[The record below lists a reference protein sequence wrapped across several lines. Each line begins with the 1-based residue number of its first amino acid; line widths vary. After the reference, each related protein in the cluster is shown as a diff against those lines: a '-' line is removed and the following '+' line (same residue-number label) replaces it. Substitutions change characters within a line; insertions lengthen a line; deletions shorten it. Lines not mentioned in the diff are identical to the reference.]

1 MLKRPHWMVIG
12 FWLHLAFWLP
22 SPTLLAAPTTFD
34 LDRISNVVVLFLENH
49 SFDNL
54 YGLYPGADGIMNA
67 PPKTL
72 RQLDLEGKPYRKLPR

>member
-12 FWLHLAFWLP
+12 FWLPLAFWLP

-54 YGLYPGADGIMNA
+54 YGLY
-67 PPKTL
+67 
-72 RQLDLEGKPYRKLPR
+72 